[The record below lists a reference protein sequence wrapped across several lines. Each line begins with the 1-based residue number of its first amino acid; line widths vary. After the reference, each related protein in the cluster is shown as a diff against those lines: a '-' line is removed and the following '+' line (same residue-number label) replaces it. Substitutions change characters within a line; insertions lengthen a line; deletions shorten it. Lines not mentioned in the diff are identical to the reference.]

1 MMATA
6 EQVARGEKKK
16 KERAQIKTINKA
28 RAERKIQNERGK
40 QIG

>member
-6 EQVARGEKKK
+6 GQVARGEKKK
-16 KERAQIKTINKA
+16 RAQIKTINKA